1 MTWSISLV
9 IILSLIALLTVLLR
23 EKNRHL
29 RESEKKFDRV
39 IRLSEEN
46 ERRLASLLSHLP
58 GFVYRCKNDESWTT
72 LYISERCS
80 YVTGYE
86 SYEFLEKFDSMYN
99 EIIAPEYRQL
109 VYDTAIDAI
118 KRDDF
123 FDVEYP
129 IMHKSG
135 EIRWVHER
143 GKGVY
148 DSNGVVLFIEGY
160 VEDISISREARRAL
174 IVAKK
179 KAEESD
185 RLKTSFLANM
195 SHEIRTPMNG
205 ILGFLELLKEPDL
218 SDENKNEFLDLM
230 NLSGRRLLNTIN
242 DIIEIS
248 KIESGKLSSKTSEI
262 DLRVIFRFY
271 IDFFRPE
278 AEQKNIRLFIG
289 QQIETND
296 AMVIADKH
304 KLDGIL
310 TNLVKNAIKFTKSGS
325 VEINNAIE
333 GNNLLIWVKDTGKGI
348 PAHKQAAVFERFMQ
362 ADNNYSRDHEGSGL
376 GLAIVKAYIDTLK
389 GNIWVESEEGKGST
403 FFVKIPYVKAVGI
416 VSGNGV
422 SAEKVKV
429 SGNGIDA
436 EEGKASGNGIVAE
449 EGKASGNGIDA
460 EEESSHFR
468 KTILIAEDD
477 NISFTLM
484 KRNLQGAP
492 IRIIRAVNGREC
504 IEAIK
509 THPEICLVLMDIKM
523 PEMDGYEA
531 TGHIRKINPNL
542 PVIAQTAYAL
552 EGDRE
557 LALAAGC
564 VDYLSKPVS
573 KETILRVID
582 KYGGNVVG

>member
-1 MTWSISLV
+1 MRLKTNQ
-9 IILSLIALLTVLLR
+9 LS
-23 EKNRHL
+23 
-29 RESEKKFDRV
+29 
-39 IRLSEEN
+39 RLKLS
-46 ERRLASLLSHLP
+46 ERRLASLLGHLP
-58 GFVYRCKNDESWTT
+58 GFVYRCKNDPSWTT

-80 YVTGYE
+80 YVTGYD
-86 SYEFLEKFDSMYN
+86 SKDFLRHFDSMYN
-99 EIIAPEYRQL
+99 EIIAPEYRQY
-109 VYDTAIDAI
+109 VYDAATEAIN
-118 KRDDF
+118 RDDF

-129 IMHKSG
+129 ILHKSG

-160 VEDISISREARRAL
+160 VEDISISRDARRAL
-174 IVAKK
+174 IVAKE

-185 RLKTSFLANM
+185 KLKTSFLANM

-218 SDENKNEFLDLM
+218 SDENKSEYLDLM
-230 NLSGRRLLNTIN
+230 NLSGHRLLNTIN

-248 KIESGKLSSKTSEI
+248 KIESGKLASNTSEV
-262 DLRVIFRFY
+262 DLRVLFRFY
-271 IDFFRPE
+271 IDFFRLE
-278 AEQKNIRLFIG
+278 AERKNLRLYIG

-296 AMVIADKH
+296 AVVIADKH

-325 VEINNAIE
+325 IEINNAIE

-348 PAHKQAAVFERFMQ
+348 PVHKQVAVFERFMQ
-362 ADNNYSRDHEGSGL
+362 ADNNFSRDHEGSGL

-389 GNIWVESEEGKGST
+389 GTIWVESEEGKGST
-403 FFVKIPYVKAVGI
+403 FFVKIPYVKAIGFVTVDGIGAVAGLSTDDGIAADDEIVADEGI
-416 VSGNGV
+416 VKEDGKFTENGAV
-422 SAEKVKV
+422 TSK
-429 SGNGIDA
+429 
-436 EEGKASGNGIVAE
+436 
-449 EGKASGNGIDA
+449 
-460 EEESSHFR
+460 

-477 NISFTLM
+477 DISFTLM
-484 KRNLQGAP
+484 KRNLKGTAV
-492 IRIIRAVNGREC
+492 IIIRATNGREC
-504 IEAIK
+504 VEAIK
-509 THPEICLVLMDIKM
+509 TNPEICLVLMDIKM

-531 TGHIRKINPNL
+531 TSLIRRINPHL
-542 PVIAQTAYAL
+542 PIIAQTAYAL

-573 KETILRVID
+573 KETILRVVE
-582 KYGGNVVG
+582 KYGCYGV